1 MNTLY
6 LVCFVLGLVLSL
18 LSLFSGGGRLH
29 IGHVHFH
36 GGHFHSGPAHATGTH
51 LPAVNGFTL
60 AAFLC
65 WFGGAGYLLDNY
77 SAVVTP
83 LILLLAVLA
92 GLAASS
98 AIYGLIFKLLLPHE
112 RVLSAEETRM
122 DGVVARISDEIRAQ
136 DGIGEILFSQ
146 NGTRRSAAARSE
158 SGQCIPRDTEVVVL
172 RYSKGIAWV
181 SPIADLL
188 TEQIPRQKFEPSPRL
203 PS

>member
-65 WFGGAGYLLDNY
+65 WTITA
-77 SAVVTP
+77 P
-83 LILLLAVLA
+83 
-92 GLAASS
+92 
-98 AIYGLIFKLLLPHE
+98 
-112 RVLSAEETRM
+112 
-122 DGVVARISDEIRAQ
+122 
-136 DGIGEILFSQ
+136 
-146 NGTRRSAAARSE
+146 
-158 SGQCIPRDTEVVVL
+158 
-172 RYSKGIAWV
+172 W
-181 SPIADLL
+181 
-188 TEQIPRQKFEPSPRL
+188 
-203 PS
+203 